1 MAKVVR
7 VKLPNPTPGGAVI
20 DGRSIRVT
28 LQSLISQISVEL
40 LDRRVTNFRTDSKA
54 REIQIH
60 FEEEHDDTT

>member
-20 DGRSIRVT
+20 DGRTIRVT
-28 LQSLISQISVEL
+28 LQSLISQISADL
-40 LDRRVTNFRTDSKA
+40 LDRRVTNFKTDGKA

-60 FEEEHDDTT
+60 FAEDEN